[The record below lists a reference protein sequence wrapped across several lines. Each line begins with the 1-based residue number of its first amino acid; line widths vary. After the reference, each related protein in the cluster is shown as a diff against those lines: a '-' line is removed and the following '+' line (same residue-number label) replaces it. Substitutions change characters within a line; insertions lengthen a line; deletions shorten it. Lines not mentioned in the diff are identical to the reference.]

1 MRPLH
6 YLIAIL
12 FLFSCCTARTRGP
25 VSPDSGTAAP
35 QDRSSTTPDRGN
47 GTADKGSA
55 ELPARSPAGLLEPV
69 VNKAYEGRVLALI
82 EGANE
87 TLRVVHFSCNDDST
101 VDKVV
106 DAMKDAAARGV
117 DVQMLME
124 GDLEDNHVRVEEMT
138 AAGIKAKVDTDG
150 RYTHAKLFVADRSRA
165 LFGSTN
171 LSYKSIR
178 YNNET
183 NLYIDDPGAANFYHE
198 YADSLWSDS
207 EKTPA
212 LQPVTNPDI
221 GLVRTLKSGDYV
233 GAATPLLEGAKER
246 IDLLV
251 YGYNLNPKY
260 PDSDVH
266 KLTALIVAAH
276 KRGVKVR
283 ILLEE
288 SDYNDTLNELNQ
300 KVADHYGEA
309 CVPVRFDPIDIITH
323 AKLLLVDGTAI
334 VGSNNWGYGGFFLYQ
349 EVGAVTDSPAAVEAL
364 SDYYDGIWDV
374 GSQASTKC
382 Q

>member
-1 MRPLH
+1 M
-6 YLIAIL
+6 A
-12 FLFSCCTARTRGP
+12 
-25 VSPDSGTAAP
+25 
-35 QDRSSTTPDRGN
+35 TPDRG
-47 GTADKGSA
+47 AQ
-55 ELPARSPAGLLEPV
+55 ELPVPPKESLLEPV
-69 VNKAYEGRVLALI
+69 VNKAYEDRLIALI
-82 EGANE
+82 ESAE
-87 TLRVVHFSCNDDST
+87 KTLRVVHFSCNDDST

-106 DAMKDAAARGV
+106 AAMKAAAARGV

-124 GDLEDNHVRVEEMT
+124 GDLEDNVVRVEELT
-138 AAGIKAKVDTDG
+138 AAGVKAKVDTDG

-183 NLYIDDPGAANFYHE
+183 NLYIDDPGTGNFYHE
-198 YADSLWSDS
+198 YADSLWNDS
-207 EKTPA
+207 EKTPVIA
-212 LQPVTNPDI
+212 PVSNPDI

-233 GAATPLLEGAKER
+233 AAVSPLLKGAEKR

-266 KLTALIVAAH
+266 KLTALIIEAH
-276 KRGVKVR
+276 KRGVEVR

-300 KVADHYGEA
+300 NVADHYGTA
-309 CVPVRFDPIDIITH
+309 CVPVRFDPIDTISH
-323 AKLLLVDGTAI
+323 AKLLLVDGTAV

-349 EVGAVTDSPAAVEAL
+349 EVGAVTDSAAAVDSL
-364 SDYYDGIWDV
+364 SQYYDTIWEV
-374 GSQASTKC
+374 GSEASTECK
-382 Q
+382 